1 MKWLWLALISLLT
14 IYAPLELANLIVV
27 NELILRSHPHT
38 PSWQFLLEI
47 ALFWLFYL
55 AGMFLV
61 SRRLKC

>member
-61 SRRLKC
+61 YRRLKC